1 MVKLATTLHDY
12 RHQPNP
18 PTCDM
23 KPRLYTGE
31 VHGDKLFVS

>member
-12 RHQPNP
+12 RHRLNP
-18 PTCDM
+18 PTCDT

-31 VHGDKLFVS
+31 VVSDKLFVS